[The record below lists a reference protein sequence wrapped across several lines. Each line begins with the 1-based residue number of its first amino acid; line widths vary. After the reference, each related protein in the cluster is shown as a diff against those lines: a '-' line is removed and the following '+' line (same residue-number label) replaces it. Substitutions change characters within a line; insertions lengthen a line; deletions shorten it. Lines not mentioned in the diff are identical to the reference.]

1 MTRHT
6 GTRKIAD
13 TEIGGTPVR
22 SLGRELR
29 GWARERWI
37 SLGMLVMLLAALQSS
52 AVGTAAPGHLARQ
65 QPCAGVLNSDEVA
78 ALPDGPRT
86 VGQRLSPQP
95 DLGRYTCTL
104 TRAADS
110 GGSLPWLTVNA
121 VVQPDDVEY
130 ALREA
135 LQDPRRERWLSLPD
149 ALPGVLLEG
158 RHFRPAIVLLLPC
171 PDLGP
176 DAAGRSRSALVRTE
190 YTGHDGIDFLG
201 TRTTDDLL
209 TVALTAT
216 RATTELLG
224 CGASPLPEPTTRI
237 EWKEDGV
244 PVAAAATPCAVIVPE
259 LPAEAAPEGWRI
271 REAPADAGP
280 ASFCEVSAPEGGG
293 LLVNGWFGGWSE
305 SLRVALGQWSGV
317 SELPPAQQGE
327 LTADA
332 RQATATAS
340 CDGEHALFQVRA
352 YDGDDLFTEAEIREV
367 LTVFATDQAQRRGCT
382 GIELPQGWE

>member
-6 GTRKIAD
+6 GARKIAN
-13 TEIGGTPVR
+13 TEIGGMPVR

-37 SLGMLVMLLAALQSS
+37 SLGVLVMLLAALQSS
-52 AVGTAAPGHLARQ
+52 AAGTAAPGHLARQ
-65 QPCAGVLNSDEVA
+65 QPCAGVLNGDEVA
-78 ALPDGPRT
+78 ALPDGPQT
-86 VGQRLSPQP
+86 VGQRLSHHP

-110 GGSLPWLTVNA
+110 GGSVPWLTVQA
-121 VVQPDDVEY
+121 VVEPDDVEY

-135 LQDPRRERWLSLPD
+135 LQDPTRERWLSLPD
-149 ALPGVLLEG
+149 TLPGVLLEG
-158 RHFRPAIVLLLPC
+158 WRIRPAIVLLLPC
-171 PDLGP
+171 PDLGT

-190 YTGHDGIDFLG
+190 YTGSDGTDFLG

-216 RATTELLG
+216 RSTAELLG

-237 EWKEDGV
+237 GWNEGGV

-271 REAPADAGP
+271 REASADAGP
-280 ASFCEVSAPEGGG
+280 ASFCEVSAPEGGS

-317 SELPPAQQGE
+317 FGLPPAQQRE

-332 RQATATAS
+332 RQAMATAT
-340 CDGEHALFQVRA
+340 CDGEHALFQVRVH
-352 YDGDDLFTEAEIREV
+352 DRDDLFTETEIREV
-367 LTVFATDQAQRRGCT
+367 LTAFATDQAQRRGCT
-382 GIELPQGWE
+382 GVELPQK